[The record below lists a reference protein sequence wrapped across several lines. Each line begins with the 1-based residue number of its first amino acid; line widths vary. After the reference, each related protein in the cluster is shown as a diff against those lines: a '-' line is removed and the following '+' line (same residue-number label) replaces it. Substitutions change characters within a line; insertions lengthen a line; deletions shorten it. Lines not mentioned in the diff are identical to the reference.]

1 MMGHDI
7 ELYESLALWVG
18 LAVLFFFIGMAIQD
32 VLKKGQVP
40 LFGRVFVWIVLFAG
54 CAGFIAKGV
63 IQFFYETQGLG

>member
-1 MMGHDI
+1 MGHDI